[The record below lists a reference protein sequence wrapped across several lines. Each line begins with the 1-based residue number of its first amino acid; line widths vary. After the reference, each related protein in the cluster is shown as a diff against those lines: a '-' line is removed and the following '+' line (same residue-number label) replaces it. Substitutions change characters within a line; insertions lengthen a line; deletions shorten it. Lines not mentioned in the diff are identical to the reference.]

1 MFDETLL
8 ESSPSRT
15 PLLKKSHYFCAIA
28 GGALTSLAWF
38 FVLARVTRTC
48 VFDVHTSYPARATA
62 VQSLLIG
69 TLIAVFGLMLCY
81 VYAESRQLGLNT
93 AFWLALTCL
102 LNFPGFVCFLV
113 YTAAKT
119 GNWKRAAIP
128 CVYGGEVL
136 LVGALALAPLI
147 NTEALPKEIWT
158 EVLRA
163 PLPPPPSPSSLATE
177 ASRSAP
183 RRVTSEEILREPPSI
198 PQTIAQVHDESLPPA
213 QFPSTSIGVPGGI
226 NVGQSG
232 AALDHVLQGI
242 LGNPPPQPPPPQKLR
257 PNPAQPLRMGG
268 IVIAARIVYQL
279 KPEYPELA
287 RMTRVEGPVEFE
299 AVIGKDGAIEQLK
312 VLKGHPLLVKA
323 ALEAVRQ
330 WRYQPTLLNGEPV
343 EVITEITVNFK
354 LAE

>member
-15 PLLKKSHYFCAIA
+15 LLLKKSHYFCATA
-28 GGALTSLAWF
+28 GGVLTSLAWF
-38 FVLARVTRTC
+38 FVLARVARTS
-48 VFDVHTSYPARATA
+48 VFDVRGFYPVRATA

-69 TLIAVFGLMLCY
+69 TLVALFGLMLCY
-81 VYAESRQLGLNT
+81 VYAESRQLALST
-93 AFWLALTCL
+93 ACWLALTCL
-102 LNFPGFVCFLV
+102 LNLPGFVCFLI
-113 YTAAKT
+113 YAAAKT
-119 GNWKRAAIP
+119 GDWKRAAIP
-128 CVYGGEVL
+128 VVYIGEVL
-136 LVGALALAPLI
+136 LVGAMALVPLI
-147 NTEALPKEIWT
+147 YTEALPKEIWR

-163 PLPPPPSPSSLATE
+163 PLPPPPPPSSLGTQT
-177 ASRSAP
+177 SRSAP

-198 PQTIAQVHDESLPPA
+198 PQNIAQIHDESLPPA
-213 QFPSTSIGVPGGI
+213 QFPSTSIGVPGAI
-226 NVGQSG
+226 YDGQSG
-232 AALDHVLQGI
+232 AVLDHVLQGI
-242 LGNPPPQPPPPQKLR
+242 LGNPPAQPPPPQRLR

-268 IVIAARIVYQL
+268 IVIAARIVYQP

-287 RMTRVEGPVEFE
+287 RMTRVEGAVEFE
-299 AVIGKDGAIEQLK
+299 AVIGKDGTIEQLK

>member
-15 PLLKKSHYFCAIA
+15 PLLKKRHYFYATA

-38 FVLARVTRTC
+38 FALARVTRSS
-48 VFDVHTSYPARATA
+48 VFDVRGFYPARATA

-69 TLIAVFGLMLCY
+69 TLVALFGLMLCY
-81 VYAESRQLGLNT
+81 VYAESRQLALNT

-102 LNFPGFVCFLV
+102 LNLPGFVCFLV
-113 YTAAKT
+113 YAAAKT
-119 GNWKRAAIP
+119 GDWKRAAIP
-128 CVYGGEVL
+128 VVYIGEVL
-136 LVGALALAPLI
+136 LVGAMALVPLI
-147 NTEALPKEIWT
+147 YTEALPKEIWT

-163 PLPPPPSPSSLATE
+163 PLPPPPPPSSSGTQTL
-177 ASRSAP
+177 RSAP

-198 PQTIAQVHDESLPPA
+198 PRNIAQVHDESLPPA

-226 NVGQSG
+226 NDGQSG
-232 AALDHVLQGI
+232 AVLDHVLQSI
-242 LGNPPPQPPPPQKLR
+242 LGNAAPQPPPPQTTK
-257 PNPAQPLRMGG
+257 PAPPRRIRVGS
-268 IVIAARIVYQL
+268 VIAARIVYQP

-287 RMTRVEGPVEFE
+287 RMTRVEGAVEFE
-299 AVIGKDGAIEQLK
+299 AIIGKDGTIEQLK

-343 EVITEITVNFK
+343 EVVTEITVNFK